1 MSGQMF
7 RMDSQLIF
15 GQCPLSEHYQHF
27 FVSLLQYSVQEFYI
41 SNSFSLC
48 FTDRIEE
55 ADVQTQTDAFL
66 NRPATPLFIPA
77 KTGADVA
84 TQIEEGDV
92 SFLTCH
98 LICTCTNHYC
108 SCSILISRLNQ
119 S

>member
-1 MSGQMF
+1 MKIYEYF
-7 RMDSQLIF
+7 A
-15 GQCPLSEHYQHF
+15 
-27 FVSLLQYSVQEFYI
+27 
-41 SNSFSLC
+41 
-48 FTDRIEE
+48 DRIEE

-92 SFLTCH
+92 SFFHTLSDINIALFASCLILT
-98 LICTCTNHYC
+98 L
-108 SCSILISRLNQ
+108 RLSQ